1 MLDQQPGVSRT
12 DVRPDLADRM
22 AKSLQLSGLSVQAM
36 AELLECHRNSVG
48 GWLNRRNKPFP
59 ATLMQWAKITGVP
72 YEWLRD
78 GKWPAG
84 SERPPPQVR
93 DC

>member
-1 MLDQQPGVSRT
+1 MIEHKPGVNRT

-22 AKSLQLSGLSVQAM
+22 AKSLQLSGLSVHAM
-36 AELLECHRNSVG
+36 SELLECHRNTIG

-59 ATLMQWAKITGVP
+59 ATLQRWAEITGVP

-78 GKWPAG
+78 GHWPPGWPAA
-84 SERPPPQVR
+84 SSQVT
-93 DC
+93 DG